1 MAANTMATIEPRLMH
16 LLNVNDDRDHLPSIH
31 STLGAPDGPEDG
43 AALMLPP
50 LELNSPESSA
60 AKQSQTTQQHQQQQQ
75 RQRQQQHH
83 HSQQH
88 QHGGSSH
95 ASLSSAFSPSAG
107 GDDPSLSSAGGGGGW
122 PSRPLR
128 MFLGDGSA
136 SLVDPY
142 TLSSTQTDPS
152 SASASAAQMGKRA
165 HVLPH
170 TDELIQLPQP
180 LKKQKSNQQ
189 VSSLS
194 QVFPPIINGL
204 HEPPPNAAV
213 FPPISY
219 ADYDEDES
227 TNRGSMTTEYGSNT
241 GSGVASS
248 GSGGAESHYLFDS
261 MLSGGN
267 LTMASDHDRMGDT
280 IGMSSSM
287 LPLVGGRH
295 FSTSSASEM
304 YPRMGK
310 ATRKSPVP
318 GRPARAPRST
328 RSTTGEA
335 GDSPEAAS
343 STNSSKPKR
352 RATKPRRRWTEEE
365 TNQLLIGVSRHGLGK
380 WTAILEDPEFSFSS
394 RTAGDLKDRFRTCC
408 PEELRGKLRND
419 NSAAASPPDASTP
432 SSSTPGPSASSN
444 RLKSKTSLSLEDIL
458 IETDDQLEH
467 SNSNQSM
474 DGSPGSAM
482 SPEQP
487 KMRKRR
493 VHRRNMEDMIKLG
506 IQGPFKKSHR
516 RERRPFTEQDD
527 TEILEGLR
535 IYGPAWTKIHRHPS
549 FNLASRQP
557 TDLRDRVR
565 NKYPEIYANIEKGV
579 FQGQPEGS

>member
-16 LLNVNDDRDHLPSIH
+16 LLNVNDDKDHLPSIH
-31 STLGAPDGPEDG
+31 SRLGAPDGPED

-60 AKQSQTTQQHQQQQQ
+60 GKQTQQTQQHHQQQ
-75 RQRQQQHH
+75 RHQHQLQQH
-83 HSQQH
+83 
-88 QHGGSSH
+88 GSSNH
-95 ASLSSAFSPSAG
+95 ATLSSAFSPSAG

-122 PSRPLR
+122 PNRPLR

-136 SLVDPY
+136 SLVDPF
-142 TLSSTQTDPS
+142 TLPSGQVDPS
-152 SASASAAQMGKRA
+152 SASASHIAKRS

-227 TNRGSMTTEYGSNT
+227 MNRGPLAPEYGSSAASGIA
-241 GSGVASS
+241 GSS
-248 GSGGAESHYLFDS
+248 SGGAGGHYLFDS
-261 MLSGGN
+261 MLSGGSSS
-267 LTMASDHDRMGDT
+267 MASDHDRMGDGM
-280 IGMSSSM
+280 GMSSSM
-287 LPLVGGRH
+287 LPFVGGRH
-295 FSTSSASEM
+295 FSTSSALEM
-304 YPRMGK
+304 SPRMGK

-328 RSTTGEA
+328 RSTTGET

-419 NSAAASPPDASTP
+419 NSAGASPPDTTTP
-432 SSSTPGPSASSN
+432 SSSTPGPSTAAS

-458 IETDDQLEH
+458 IEPDDQME
-467 SNSNQSM
+467 SGNSQGM
-474 DGSPGSAM
+474 DGPSGSAA

-527 TEILEGLR
+527 KEILEGLQ

-579 FQGQPEGS
+579 FQGQPEAK

>member
-16 LLNVNDDRDHLPSIH
+16 LLNVNDDEDHLPSIH
-31 STLGAPDGPEDG
+31 STFGAPDGPEDA

-50 LELNSPESSA
+50 LELNSPESRHL
-60 AKQSQTTQQHQQQQQ
+60 QQTQQQQQ
-75 RQRQQQHH
+75 QQ
-83 HSQQH
+83 QQH
-88 QHGGSSH
+88 QHHSQLHQHSGPSH
-95 ASLSSAFSPSAG
+95 ASLTSAYPSSVG
-107 GDDPSLSSAGGGGGW
+107 GDDPSLSSAGAG
-122 PSRPLR
+122 
-128 MFLGDGSA
+128 A
-136 SLVDPY
+136 
-142 TLSSTQTDPS
+142 
-152 SASASAAQMGKRA
+152 SASASASALVSASASTSTSTPTSTSTSASASASISAAQIGKRS
-165 HVLPH
+165 HILPH

-219 ADYDEDES
+219 ADYDEDDS
-227 TNRGSMTTEYGSNT
+227 ANRASMTAEYGGSAA
-241 GSGVASS
+241 GSGMPGSTS
-248 GSGGAESHYLFDS
+248 GAAESHYLFDS
-261 MLSGGN
+261 MLAGGSSS
-267 LTMASDHDRMGDT
+267 MASDHDRMGSDT
-280 IGMSSSM
+280 MVMSSSM
-287 LPLVGGRH
+287 LPLGGGRH
-295 FSTSSASEM
+295 FSSSSASDL
-304 YPRMGK
+304 YPRLDM
-310 ATRKSPVP
+310 TTSKSPVP

-335 GDSPEAAS
+335 GETGGSPEAAS
-343 STNSSKPKR
+343 SNSSSKPKR

-408 PEELRGKLRND
+408 PEELRGKLRSD
-419 NSAAASPPDASTP
+419 NSAAASPPETTTP
-432 SSSTPGPSASSN
+432 FSSSAPGPSMSTN

-458 IETDDQLEH
+458 IEPDDQLEQH
-467 SNSNQSM
+467 SNQSV
-474 DGSPGSAM
+474 DGSSGTAM

-527 TEILEGLR
+527 REILEGLQ
-535 IYGPAWTKIHRHPS
+535 IYGPAWTKIHRHGS

-565 NKYPEIYANIEKGV
+565 NKYPEIYANIEKGA

>member
-31 STLGAPDGPEDG
+31 STLGVPDSHEDA

-60 AKQSQTTQQHQQQQQ
+60 GKQSQQQQQ
-75 RQRQQQHH
+75 QQYQKQHH
-83 HSQQH
+83 HHQQAGLNH
-88 QHGGSSH
+88 ST
-95 ASLSSAFSPSAG
+95 LNSAFSPSSG
-107 GDDPSLSSAGGGGGW
+107 GDDPSLGGSGGAGGW
-122 PSRPLR
+122 ANRPLR

-136 SLVDPY
+136 SLVDPFM
-142 TLSSTQTDPS
+142 LPGGADDPS
-152 SASASAAQMGKRA
+152 SSSSSHMGKRP
-165 HVLPH
+165 HVVPH
-170 TDELIQLPQP
+170 TEELIHLPQP
-180 LKKQKSNQQ
+180 LKKQKSSQQ
-189 VSSLS
+189 VGSLN

-213 FPPISY
+213 FPPIAY
-219 ADYDEDES
+219 AEYDGDES
-227 TNRGSMTTEYGSNT
+227 TNRNADYGGNSSGGGT
-241 GSGVASS
+241 GSSTGG
-248 GSGGAESHYLFDS
+248 GSGGHYLFDS
-261 MLSGGN
+261 MLSGGG
-267 LTMASDHDRMGDT
+267 LHMVSDHDRMGEAM
-280 IGMSSSM
+280 GMSSST

-295 FSTSSASEM
+295 FSASSATDLS
-304 YPRMGK
+304 PKTGK
-310 ATRKSPVP
+310 ATKKSPVS

-343 STNSSKPKR
+343 STNSAKPKR

-380 WTAILEDPEFSFSS
+380 WTAILEDPEFEFSS

-408 PEELRGKLRND
+408 PEELRGKLSRND
-419 NSAAASPPDASTP
+419 PSGAASPPDASTP
-432 SSSTPGPSASSN
+432 LSSTPGPSTASGQG
-444 RLKSKTSLSLEDIL
+444 KSKTSLSLEDIL
-458 IETDDQLEH
+458 TEPDEQLEAY
-467 SNSNQSM
+467 NSQGQ
-474 DGSPGSAM
+474 DGSPGSAL
-482 SPEQP
+482 SPDQP

-527 TEILEGLR
+527 KEILEGLQ

-565 NKYPEIYANIEKGV
+565 NKYPDIYANIEKGV

>member
-1 MAANTMATIEPRLMH
+1 MANTMATIEPRLMH

-31 STLGAPDGPEDG
+31 STLGAPDGPEDA
-43 AALMLPP
+43 AALLLPP

-60 AKQSQTTQQHQQQQQ
+60 GKQPQKSHQQQQQ
-75 RQRQQQHH
+75 QQQQHH
-83 HSQQH
+83 HPQQY

-95 ASLSSAFSPSAG
+95 ASLNPAFSPSAG
-107 GDDPSLSSAGGGGGW
+107 GDDPSLSSAGGAGGW

-128 MFLGDGSA
+128 MFLGDGPA
-136 SLVDPY
+136 SL
-142 TLSSTQTDPS
+142 
-152 SASASAAQMGKRA
+152 
-165 HVLPH
+165 
-170 TDELIQLPQP
+170 
-180 LKKQKSNQQ
+180 KQKSNQQ

-194 QVFPPIINGL
+194 QGFPPIINGL

-227 TNRGSMTTEYGSNT
+227 MNRGSMTAEYGSNA
-241 GSGVASS
+241 GSGMTSS
-248 GSGGAESHYLFDS
+248 GPGAVESHFLFDS
-261 MLSGGN
+261 MLSGGSSS
-267 LTMASDHDRMGDT
+267 MASDHDRMGDAM
-280 IGMSSSM
+280 GLSSSM

-318 GRPARAPRST
+318 GRPAQAPRSA

-419 NSAAASPPDASTP
+419 NSAAASPPDAPTP
-432 SSSTPGPSASSN
+432 ASSTPGPSTSSH

-458 IETDDQLEH
+458 IEPDDQLEH
-467 SNSNQSM
+467 SNSNQSV
-474 DGSPGSAM
+474 DGSSSTAM

-527 TEILEGLR
+527 KEILEGLQ

-579 FQGQPEGS
+579 FQGQLEGS